1 MQGVNSSQGSV
12 FFLII
17 MISGFAKNSFI
28 MFKNIIKDQL
38 LSKKCWLSIF
48 SLNLLEIARK
58 RNPGP
63 EAHLW
68 SQEQVSEDW
77 IWSRPPHPNPST
89 HPWKN
94 SLRAGGWTYRVWHRN
109 DRGEEGWT
117 GWNYESIGGGGR
129 VWGTI
134 RELSQMIIWF
144 KHQNWMTLRIPPEN
158 TADCCFSRECWNFR

>member
-1 MQGVNSSQGSV
+1 
-12 FFLII
+12 

-48 SLNLLEIARK
+48 SLSLLEIARK

-77 IWSRPPHPNPST
+77 IWSRPPTPTP
-89 HPWKN
+89 PPI
-94 SLRAGGWTYRVWHRN
+94 L
-109 DRGEEGWT
+109 
-117 GWNYESIGGGGR
+117 GR
-129 VWGTI
+129 IVWGLEA
-134 RELSQMIIWF
+134 ELTESGTETSVVKKDEQVGIMKAQEVGVGF
-144 KHQNWMTLRIPPEN
+144 EEQ
-158 TADCCFSRECWNFR
+158 